1 MTEASGKRV
10 NTPSDLEVRREAII
24 ACRDPSRTCI
34 TVCGGTGCRVYGSEK
49 VIDALRAEIARKGI
63 EADVRMT
70 GCHGFCEQG
79 PVMVIQPQGIFYK
92 SVKLEDVPDII
103 HKTVERDEIIERLL
117 YTDPITDEKIV
128 HEHQVPFY
136 ARQTRHLLN
145 LNGLIDPTSI
155 EDYIAI
161 GGYGALAK
169 VLGGMSPEEVIE
181 TISKAGLRGR
191 GGAGFPTG
199 LKWKFCRAAP
209 GDVKYVICN
218 ADEGDP
224 GAYMDRSIVEGNPHR
239 VLEGMIIGAYAIGA
253 AHGFI
258 YIRAEYPLAIK
269 HLEIALAQMSE
280 HGLLGENILGS
291 GFDFD
296 IEIRIGAGAFV
307 CGEETALMASIEGQ
321 IGEPRPRPPFP
332 AQSGLWGQP
341 TNINNVKSWANVP
354 LIMEKGAD
362 WYASIGTEDSKGTK
376 IFSMVG
382 KINNTGLVEVPM
394 GISLRELIYEIGG
407 GIPAGKAFKAAQLGG
422 PSGGCIPA
430 EHLDVPID
438 YQSLASL
445 GAIMG
450 SGGLVITD
458 EDTCMVDLA
467 RYFMSFTQEESCGKC
482 VPCRVGTKAMLST
495 LERICAG
502 QGQPGDIE
510 YLEELAQE
518 VKASSLCGLGQT
530 APNPVLTTI
539 RYFRDEYEAHIRE
552 RRCPA
557 GDCTALV
564 RAKCVNACPAEVD
577 VPSYVSLVAQGYYAE
592 ALQVHRRRNPFALAC
607 GRICPAFC
615 ETKCRRVELDQ
626 PVAIRQIK
634 RFMADHELEQPW
646 TPPQLEGPKMEKVAV
661 IGAGPAGL
669 TAALRLAQK
678 GYPVTVFEA
687 LPVAGG
693 MMAVGIPEYRLP
705 RDILNVEIENIER
718 AGVEIRL
725 NTVLG
730 TDFSLD
736 ELLDRDGY
744 RSVILAVGAH
754 KSRELGLEGEEME
767 GVYHGTQFLRD
778 IALGNPPDGSTEL
791 AEVLRGKR
799 VAVVGG
805 GDVAIDAVRSAW
817 RLNAAEVHLVYR
829 RSRADMPAHDDE
841 VEGAEKEGIHF
852 HFLTNPSRVIG
863 NGKVAGVELI
873 RQELGEFDASGRRR
887 PTPIAGSEFTL
898 NVEVLIP
905 AIGQEPDLTWKD
917 GDSTIETGRG
927 ATLIVNEGLAT
938 TRAGVFAAGD
948 AVLGPATVIEAVAQG
963 NQVADEVDHYL
974 RTGRSELIVVRP
986 GYEIIEQQ
994 FDLEQYAEATRPQTR
1009 EIPVE
1014 ERRGN
1019 FDEVELLFDEKTIR
1033 EECKRCL
1040 RCDLEWLEEMGL
1052 EYAPV
1057 PERELVVERPVLPAL
1072 DGRPGSEGEGRSA

>member
-1 MTEASGKRV
+1 MAETARKRLAS
-10 NTPSDLEVRREAII
+10 PADLEALRQRLVAAVDPNRRRI
-24 ACRDPSRTCI
+24 R
-34 TVCGGTGCRVYGSEK
+34 VCDGTGCRALGSRQ
-49 VIDALRAEIARKGI
+49 VMANLRHELDRLGLASEVEVVA
-63 EADVRMT
+63 T
-70 GCHGFCEQG
+70 GCPGFCEQG
-79 PVMVIQPQGIFYK
+79 PLVTLDPDGIAYTHVGVEDAVRIVDE
-92 SVKLEDVPDII
+92 SVVGGQ
-103 HKTVERDEIIERLL
+103 VIERLL
-117 YTDPITDEKIV
+117 FVEPGTERAIV
-128 HEHQVPFY
+128 HEQELPFY
-136 ARQTRHLLN
+136 TRQMRRTLALS
-145 LNGLIDPTSI
+145 GQIDPTRI
-155 EDYIAI
+155 EDYMAS
-161 GGYGALAK
+161 GGYAALSKALHRMDPQG
-169 VLGGMSPEEVIE
+169 VIEEVKR
-181 TISKAGLRGR
+181 SGLQGR

-199 LKWKFCRAAP
+199 LKWQFCRNSP
-209 GDVKYVICN
+209 GGIKYVICN

-224 GAYMDRSIVEGNPHR
+224 GAFMDRSILEGNPHS

-253 AHGFI
+253 THGFV
-258 YIRAEYPLAIK
+258 YIRAEYPLAVK
-269 HLEIALAQMSE
+269 HLEIALEQMHE
-280 HGLLGENILGS
+280 YGLLGESILGS

-296 IEIRIGAGAFV
+296 IEIRMGAGAFV
-307 CGEETALMASIEGQ
+307 CGEETALMASIEGRV
-321 IGEPRPRPPFP
+321 GEPRPRPPFP
-332 AQSGLWGQP
+332 AQSGLWGRP
-341 TNINNVKSWANVP
+341 TNINNVKSWANVS
-354 LIMEKGAD
+354 LIVAKGAD
-362 WYASIGTEDSKGTK
+362 WFAEVGTEDSKGTI
-376 IFSMVG
+376 IFSLVG
-382 KINNTGLVEVPM
+382 KIRNTGLVEVPI

-407 GIPAGKAFKAAQLGG
+407 GVPDGRAFKAAQIGG

-438 YQSLASL
+438 YKSLTSL

-510 YLEELAQE
+510 YLEELARE

-552 RRCPA
+552 HRCAA
-557 GDCTALV
+557 GVCTALV
-564 RAKCVNACPAEVD
+564 RAKCTNACPAEVD
-577 VPSYVSLVAQGYYAE
+577 VPSYISLVAQGRYAE
-592 ALQVHRRRNPFALAC
+592 ALEVHRRRNPFALAC
-607 GRICPAFC
+607 GRVCPAFC
-615 ETKCRRVELDQ
+615 EIKCRRVELDQ
-626 PVAIRQIK
+626 PVALRQIK
-634 RFMADHELEQPW
+634 RFMADHEIEQPW
-646 TPPQLEGPKMEKVAV
+646 TPPQLEEPKTEKVAV

-725 NTVLG
+725 NTALG
-730 TDFSLD
+730 KDFTLD
-736 ELLDRDGY
+736 DLLDGDGY
-744 RSVILAVGAH
+744 KAVILAIGAH
-754 KSRELGLEGEEME
+754 KSRELRIEGEEME

-778 IALGNPPDGSTEL
+778 IALGQVTDGSTDLAKAGSTEL
-791 AEVLRGKR
+791 AEVLTGKR

-829 RSRADMPAHDDE
+829 RSRADMPARADE
-841 VEGAEKEGIHF
+841 VEAAEKEGIQF

-863 NGKVAGVELI
+863 NGKVTGVELL
-873 RQELGEFDASGRRR
+873 RQELGAFDTSGRRR
-887 PTPIAGSEFTL
+887 PVPIAGSEFTL
-898 NVEVLIP
+898 EVDVLIP
-905 AIGQEPDLTWKD
+905 AIGQEPDLAWMD
-917 GDSTIETGRG
+917 GDGAIKTGRG
-927 ATLIVNEGLAT
+927 ATFTVNEGLAT
-938 TRAGVFAAGD
+938 TRAGVFAVGD

-963 NQVADEVDHYL
+963 NRVADTVDNYL
-974 RTGRSELIVVRP
+974 RTGRSEFVAVRP
-986 GYEIIEQQ
+986 GYEVVEQQ
-994 FDLEQYAEATRPQTR
+994 FDLEQYAKATRPPTR
-1009 EIPVE
+1009 EIPIE

-1019 FDEVELLFDEKTIR
+1019 FDEVELLFDEETVQ

-1040 RCDLEWLEEMGL
+1040 RCDREWLESMGL
-1052 EYAPV
+1052 GPMPV
-1057 PERELVVERPVLPAL
+1057 PERVLVVERKDA
-1072 DGRPGSEGEGRSA
+1072 

>member
-1 MTEASGKRV
+1 MTRASGKRV
-10 NTPSDLEVRREAII
+10 NTPSDLETRREAIV
-24 ACRDPSRTCI
+24 ASRDPNRTCVTI
-34 TVCGGTGCRVYGSEK
+34 CGGTGCRVYGSEK
-49 VIDALRAEIARKGI
+49 VIETLRAGISKSGI
-63 EADVRMT
+63 EAHVRMT

-79 PVMVIQPQGIFYK
+79 PVVVIQPQGIFYK

-103 HKTVERDEIIERLL
+103 HETLEQGKIIERLL
-117 YTDPITDEKIV
+117 YTDPITGRKIV
-128 HEHQVPFY
+128 HEHEVPFY

-169 VLGGMSPEEVIE
+169 VLGGMSPEEVIGE
-181 TISKAGLRGR
+181 ISRAGLRGR

-199 LKWKFCRAAP
+199 LKWKFCRNAP
-209 GDVKYVICN
+209 GDVKYIVCN

-239 VLEGMIIGAYAIGA
+239 VLEGMLIGAYAIGA
-253 AHGFI
+253 ARGFI
-258 YIRAEYPLAIK
+258 YIRGEYPLAIK
-269 HLEIALAQMSE
+269 HLEIALEQMRE
-280 HGLLGENILGS
+280 YGLLGENILGS

-296 IEIRIGAGAFV
+296 VEIRMGAGAFV
-307 CGEETALMASIEGQ
+307 CGEETALMASIEGRV
-321 IGEPRPRPPFP
+321 GEPRPRPPFP
-332 AQSGLWGQP
+332 AQSGLWGKP

-354 LIMEKGAD
+354 LIIEKGAD
-362 WYASIGTEDSKGTK
+362 WYTSIGTEDSKGTK

-407 GIPAGKAFKAAQLGG
+407 GIPGGKAFKAAQIGG

-430 EHLDVPID
+430 KHLDVPID
-438 YQSLASL
+438 YQSLTSL

-502 QGQPGDIE
+502 HGQPGDIE
-510 YLEELAQE
+510 YLEELARE

-552 RRCPA
+552 HRCAA
-557 GDCTALV
+557 GVCTALV
-564 RAKCVNACPAEVD
+564 RAKCTNACPAEVD
-577 VPSYVSLVAQGYYAE
+577 VPSYVSLVAQGRYAE
-592 ALQVHRRRNPFALAC
+592 ALEVHRRRNPFALAC
-607 GRICPAFC
+607 GRVCPAFC
-615 ETKCRRVELDQ
+615 EAKCRRTELDQ

-634 RFMADHELEQPW
+634 RFMADHELERPW
-646 TPPQLEGPKMEKVAV
+646 TPPLLEESKTEKVAV

-705 RDILNVEIENIER
+705 RDILDVEIENIKR

-725 NTVLG
+725 NTALG
-730 TDFSLD
+730 KDFTLD
-736 ELLDRDGY
+736 GLLDGDGY
-744 RSVILAVGAH
+744 KAVILTIGAH
-754 KSRELGLEGEEME
+754 KSHELRIKGEEME

-778 IALGNPPDGSTEL
+778 IALGKSFD
-791 AEVLRGKR
+791 VRDKR

-817 RLNAAEVHLVYR
+817 RLGAAEVHLVYR
-829 RSRADMPAHDDE
+829 RSRADMPARDDE
-841 VEGAEKEGIHF
+841 VEAAEKEGIQF
-852 HFLTNPSRVIG
+852 HFLTNPSRVVG
-863 NGKVAGVELI
+863 NGKVTGVELL
-873 RQELGEFDASGRRR
+873 RQELGAFDTSGRRR
-887 PTPIAGSEFTL
+887 PVPIPGSEFTL
-898 NVEVLIP
+898 DIDILIP
-905 AIGQEPDLTWKD
+905 AIGQEPDISWMD
-917 GDSTIETGRG
+917 GDSTVETGRG
-927 ATLIVNEGLAT
+927 ATFTVNDGLAT

-948 AVLGPATVIEAVAQG
+948 AVLGPATVIQAVAQG
-963 NQVADEVDHYL
+963 NRVADTVDNYL
-974 RTGRSELIVVRP
+974 HTGRSGLVAVRP
-986 GYEIIEQQ
+986 GYEVIEQQ
-994 FDLEQYAEATRPQTR
+994 FDLEQYAEATRPQTQ

-1014 ERRGN
+1014 ERYGN
-1019 FDEVELLFDEKTIR
+1019 FNEVELLFDEETVQ

-1040 RCDLEWLEEMGL
+1040 RCDLEWLETMEL
-1052 EYAPV
+1052 EHTLL
-1057 PERELVVERPVLPAL
+1057 PEQVLVA
-1072 DGRPGSEGEGRSA
+1072 EGRDA

>member
-1 MTEASGKRV
+1 MTKASGKRI
-10 NTPSDLEVRREAII
+10 NTPSDLEARRKAIV
-24 ACRDPSRTCI
+24 ASRDPNRACVTI
-34 TVCGGTGCRVYGSEK
+34 CGGTGCRVYGSEK
-49 VIDALRAEIARKGI
+49 VIDILQAEISKNGI

-79 PVMVIQPQGIFYK
+79 PVVVIQPQGIFYK

-103 HKTVERDEIIERLL
+103 RKTVARGEVIERLL
-117 YTDPITDEKIV
+117 YTDPVTGEKIA
-128 HEHQVPFY
+128 HEHEVPFY

-169 VLGGMSPEEVIE
+169 VLCGMSAEEVIE
-181 TISKAGLRGR
+181 EVSKAGLRGR

-199 LKWKFCRAAP
+199 LKWKFCHAAP

-253 AHGFI
+253 ARGFI
-258 YIRAEYPLAIK
+258 YIRGEYPLAVK
-269 HLEIALAQMSE
+269 HLEIALEQMHE

-296 IEIRIGAGAFV
+296 IEIRMGAGAFV
-307 CGEETALMASIEGQ
+307 CGEETALMASIEGRV
-321 IGEPRPRPPFP
+321 GEPRPRPPFP

-354 LIMEKGAD
+354 LIIEKGAD
-362 WYASIGTEDSKGTK
+362 WYANIGTKDSKGTK

-407 GIPAGKAFKAAQLGG
+407 GIPGGKAFKAAQIGG

-430 EHLDVPID
+430 EHLHVPID
-438 YQSLASL
+438 YESLTSL

-510 YLEELAQE
+510 YLEELARE

-552 RRCPA
+552 HRCAA
-557 GDCTALV
+557 GVCTALV
-564 RAKCVNACPAEVD
+564 RAKCTNACPAEVD
-577 VPSYVSLVAQGYYAE
+577 VPSYISLVAQGRYAE
-592 ALQVHRRRNPFALAC
+592 ALEVHRRRNPFALAC
-607 GRICPAFC
+607 GRVCPAFC
-615 ETKCRRVELDQ
+615 EAKCRRTELDQ

-634 RFMADHELEQPW
+634 RFMADHELERPW
-646 TPPQLEGPKMEKVAV
+646 TPPLLEEAKTEKVAV

-705 RDILNVEIENIER
+705 RDILDAEIENIKR

-725 NTVLG
+725 NAALG
-730 TDFSLD
+730 KDFTLD
-736 ELLDRDGY
+736 DLLDGDGY
-744 RSVILAVGAH
+744 KAVILTIGAH
-754 KSRELGLEGEEME
+754 KSRELHVEGEEME
-767 GVYHGTQFLRD
+767 GVYHGTQFLCD
-778 IALGNPPDGSTEL
+778 IALGKSPD
-791 AEVLRGKR
+791 VRGKR

-817 RLNAAEVHLVYR
+817 RLGAAEVHLVYR
-829 RSRADMPAHDDE
+829 RSRADMPARDDE
-841 VEGAEKEGIHF
+841 VEAAEKEGIQF

-863 NGKVAGVELI
+863 NDKVTGVELL
-873 RQELGEFDASGRRR
+873 RQELGAFDTSGRRR
-887 PTPIAGSEFTL
+887 PVPIPGSEFTL
-898 NVEVLIP
+898 DIDILIP
-905 AIGQEPDLTWKD
+905 AIGQEPDISWMD

-927 ATLIVNEGLAT
+927 ATFTVNAGLT
-938 TRAGVFAAGD
+938 TTCAGVFAAGD
-948 AVLGPATVIEAVAQG
+948 AVLGPATVIQAVTQG
-963 NQVADEVDHYL
+963 NRVADTVDNYL
-974 RTGRSELIVVRP
+974 RTGRSELVVVRP
-986 GYEIIEQQ
+986 GYEVIEQQ
-994 FDLEQYAEATRPQTR
+994 FDLEQYAEATRPQTQ

-1014 ERRGN
+1014 ERYGN
-1019 FDEVELLFDEKTIR
+1019 FNEVELLFDEETVQ

-1040 RCDLEWLEEMGL
+1040 RCDLEWLETMEL
-1052 EYAPV
+1052 EHTPA
-1057 PERELVVERPVLPAL
+1057 PERALVVE
-1072 DGRPGSEGEGRSA
+1072 GRDT